1 MPFRHT
7 RALTKAFGYL
17 RVSGKSQVHG
27 DGFPRQEAALR
38 SYAKAHDINI
48 VKLFREE
55 GVSGTKDI
63 TERPGFMSMMEA
75 LHSNGV
81 KLVLIESLGRLAR
94 DLMVQESILHDL
106 KRHGFELVS
115 VAEPD
120 LCSGDHSRTLM
131 RQIMGAFHEYEKQMI
146 VVKLRGSRQRAKLK
160 RGTCEGRKPYG
171 FYPGES
177 ATLDRIT
184 QLAASGETPTAI
196 AKLLGIQGFKTR
208 SGGEWLQP
216 TVSKILR
223 RDRLSQSH
231 SVGEGHED

>member
-1 MPFRHT
+1 M
-7 RALTKAFGYL
+7 TKAFGYL
-17 RVSGKSQVHG
+17 RVSGKSQIHG

-38 SYAKAHDINI
+38 SYAKAHDIKI

-55 GVSGTKDI
+55 GVSGTKEI
-63 TERPGFMSMMEA
+63 TDRPGFMAMMEA
-75 LHSNGV
+75 LHANGV
-81 KLVLIESLGRLAR
+81 KLVLVESPGRLAR

-146 VVKLRGSRQRAKLK
+146 VVKLRGSRQRTKLK
-160 RGTCEGRKPYG
+160 QGTCEGRKPYG
-171 FYPGES
+171 FYPGETDTLKRIS
-177 ATLDRIT
+177 GFDAAGMRATD
-184 QLAASGETPTAI
+184 I
-196 AKLLGIQGFKTR
+196 AKTLNLEGRKTR

-216 TVSKILR
+216 TVSKILNR
-223 RDRLSQSH
+223 RKRAS
-231 SVGEGHED
+231 